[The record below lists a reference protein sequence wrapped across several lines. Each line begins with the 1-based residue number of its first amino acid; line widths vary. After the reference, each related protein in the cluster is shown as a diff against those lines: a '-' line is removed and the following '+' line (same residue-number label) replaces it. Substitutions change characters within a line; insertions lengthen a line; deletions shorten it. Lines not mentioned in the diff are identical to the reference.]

1 MGKIGNEESASSRG
15 VVILIS
21 RASCSCICGGYS
33 RNNRTVMLEKEIT
46 RKDPSEMHNE
56 GPSTYMEASSNKH
69 PICLCIR

>member
-1 MGKIGNEESASSRG
+1 MGKVGNEESASSRG

-56 GPSTYMEASSNKH
+56 KDPSEMQILKSIN
-69 PICLCIR
+69 LRGGFF